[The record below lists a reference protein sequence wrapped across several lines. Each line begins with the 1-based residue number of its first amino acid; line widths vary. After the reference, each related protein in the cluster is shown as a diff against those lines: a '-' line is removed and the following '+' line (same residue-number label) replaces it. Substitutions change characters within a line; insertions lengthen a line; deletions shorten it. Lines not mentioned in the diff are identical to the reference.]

1 MSTHGP
7 GNFGFWLG
15 VVGRFVVTWP
25 VGGPVKGAASLPEK
39 SAHPASSAAA
49 VATTTARRA
58 PERAR
63 PVPTLMPPPYRSAPG
78 RGSLP
83 ARGAFAL

>member
-1 MSTHGP
+1 MHGP
-7 GNFGFWLG
+7 SGFGVGL
-15 VVGRFVVTWP
+15 VVGVLFVVACP
-25 VGGPVKGAASLPEK
+25 VGGPVNGAASLPEK

-63 PVPTLMPPPYRSAPG
+63 RVPSLMPPPYRSAPG